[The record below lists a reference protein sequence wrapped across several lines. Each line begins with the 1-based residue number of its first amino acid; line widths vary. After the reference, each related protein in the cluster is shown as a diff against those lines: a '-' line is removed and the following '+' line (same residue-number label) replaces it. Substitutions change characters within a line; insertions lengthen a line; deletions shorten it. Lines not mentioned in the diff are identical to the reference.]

1 MLVVDG
7 IELDM
12 FDQLEK
18 VRKLDRRGTL
28 GFQQQGYAGDEIIEQ
43 RDMRQHIV
51 ADDQVRLPASS
62 FARRSPKNSTRVGT
76 PIFSAAAATVSDG
89 SMPRTGTPMSMK
101 FFSR

>member
-1 MLVVDG
+1 VVDG

-43 RDMRQHIV
+43 RDMRQHMLPMIRS
-51 ADDQVRLPASS
+51 ACRPLPASS
-62 FARRSPKNSTRVGT
+62 FARRSPKNSTRVGHRSF
-76 PIFSAAAATVSDG
+76 P
-89 SMPRTGTPMSMK
+89 PRPRRYRTGRCREPAPPC
-101 FFSR
+101 R